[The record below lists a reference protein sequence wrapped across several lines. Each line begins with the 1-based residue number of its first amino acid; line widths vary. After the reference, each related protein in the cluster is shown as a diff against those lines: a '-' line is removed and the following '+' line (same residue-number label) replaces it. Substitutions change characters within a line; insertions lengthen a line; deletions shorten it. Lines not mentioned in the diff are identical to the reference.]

1 MTPRSQNVHAGVLR
15 EVGSR
20 ATPRE
25 NECDRRSFL
34 LALGGLIVIPFVR
47 RFFPSVDLSPH
58 TNEWV
63 VSWNEETVTGLYRQP
78 VDDIITLLA
87 QQNEILND
95 MVWME
100 GALPR
105 HHTII
110 GRSGLPSNI
119 LRGL

>member
-34 LALGGLIVIPFVR
+34 RGFTGLIALPLVVDPLEGWVR
-47 RFFPSVDLSPH
+47 RFFPSAAVTPQYTTLAEWARHANGGHVATIVEMLSQ
-58 TNEWV
+58 TNE
-63 VSWNEETVTGLYRQP
+63 
-78 VDDIITLLA
+78 LL
-87 QQNEILND
+87 LD

-100 GALPR
+100 DTLPR
-105 HHTII
+105 HTAIPL
-110 GRSGLPSNI
+110 RSDWRRYL
-119 LRGL
+119 